1 MVSAF
6 SGSLWRDLCIFRW
19 TTGKCREN
27 HRSPITDHRSPITT
41 FFVIYFCVGV
51 VPFFSI
57 ILVSAFSGGLPEN
70 AEIPPQTT
78 GKCKD
83 PATGPGLESI
93 CAARSVLCRSF
104 AATQTSR
111 GLELSIVPVKPHERG
126 DGTRR
131 RQSNSVNVSCWDA
144 LSRRAVATR
153 CRSGGGSLEDRRAAC
168 SVGATGIFAFAEA
181 DRAVWPPAVRLPLQP
196 RPQGAKR
203 GARTAPLMWA
213 SERRRRVDECQS
225 GCGGIGDVLYAPSVS
240 MASVEA
246 SCSNGTPESATV
258 SSFLRRVPLRR
269 SRSTGRQSVP
279 DASAAES
286 AAEGCCAF
294 RACSAWS
301 GVVFTG

>member
-1 MVSAF
+1 MA
-6 SGSLWRDLCIFRW
+6 GSLHFPVDYRKMQR
-19 TTGKCREN
+19 K
-27 HRSPITDHRSPITT
+27 SQITDHRSPITDHD

-144 LSRRAVATR
+144 LCRDAQSFWRGEPGRPPRR
-153 CRSGGGSLEDRRAAC
+153 
-168 SVGATGIFAFAEA
+168 
-181 DRAVWPPAVRLPLQP
+181 LQ
-196 RPQGAKR
+196 
-203 GARTAPLMWA
+203 
-213 SERRRRVDECQS
+213 
-225 GCGGIGDVLYAPSVS
+225 
-240 MASVEA
+240 
-246 SCSNGTPESATV
+246 
-258 SSFLRRVPLRR
+258 RR
-269 SRSTGRQSVP
+269 SCGNI
-279 DASAAES
+279 
-286 AAEGCCAF
+286 CF
-294 RACSAWS
+294 R
-301 GVVFTG
+301 